1 MHQIEG
7 ARRRASSGQACRG
20 LSSSPCH
27 RPACIT
33 HRPDARPR
41 SSAVARMGRARR
53 FALSAVM
60 EPPKSISPRPTTSL
74 SQSHRPGTT
83 HVAAALSPAGEAVGT
98 PCAPRP
104 VSVRLSW
111 NCRTQII
118 QTRVQQRV
126 GAAIEKNTYARVHT
140 LRRRLMPT
148 QLDRSIIHPAASC
161 HVNTRLEHSDQA
173 SAASAVRPRV
183 HLTPLSFLS
192 LVYFLDVDTL
202 SRSS

>member
-1 MHQIEG
+1 M
-7 ARRRASSGQACRG
+7 S
-20 LSSSPCH
+20 
-27 RPACIT
+27 PACIT

-53 FALSAVM
+53 FALSAVI

-111 NCRTQII
+111 NCRTPII
-118 QTRVQQRV
+118 QTKVQQRV
-126 GAAIEKNTYARVHT
+126 GVAIEKNTYARVHT